1 MANSEPIRQQ
11 GWLVVEDETLIAFM
25 IEEAIAEM
33 GLRSIGPAPSVAKAL
48 ALLQVE
54 APAGAVLD
62 VNLAGEVVYPVAEAL
77 TARGIPYAFLTG
89 YGEGGI
95 RDGYRTH
102 PVIPKPF
109 AIEDIQKT
117 IRSLQSGIETRQTA

>member
-1 MANSEPIRQQ
+1 MANSEPIRPQ
-11 GWLVVEDETLIAFM
+11 GWLVVEDESLIAFM

-33 GLRSIGPAPSVAKAL
+33 GLRSIGPASSVAKA
-48 ALLQVE
+48 
-54 APAGAVLD
+54 
-62 VNLAGEVVYPVAEAL
+62 EVVYPVAEAL